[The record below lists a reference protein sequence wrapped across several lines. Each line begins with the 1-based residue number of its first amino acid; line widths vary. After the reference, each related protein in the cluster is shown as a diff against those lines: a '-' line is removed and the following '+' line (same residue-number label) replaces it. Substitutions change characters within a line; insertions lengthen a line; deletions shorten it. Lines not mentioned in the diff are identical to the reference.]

1 MSKPLA
7 LAATVR
13 ALIASGF
20 TLDQSV
26 RLVSVGSGRSRSDV
40 LFAFNLS
47 N

>member
-1 MSKPLA
+1 MFKPLA

-13 ALIASGF
+13 ALLASGF
-20 TLDQSV
+20 SFDQSV
-26 RLVSVGSGRSRSDV
+26 RLVSVGSGRSRADV